1 MMKKRKNR
9 IQESLT
15 RNYSTRGLGDKP
27 YSLAD
32 NTNIDSEVY
41 VTPDGS
47 WMAQVKC
54 ISNPELS
61 TPLRSFSDQISADH
75 WVQKHIEKITR
86 VTMNETALRI
96 YVRKL
101 IKTFL

>member
-1 MMKKRKNR
+1 MR
-9 IQESLT
+9 ESLT
-15 RNYSTRGLGDKP
+15 RNYHTRALGDKP
-27 YSLAD
+27 YTLAD

-54 ISNPELS
+54 LSNPNLS
-61 TPLRSFSDQISADH
+61 TPLRSFADQTSADH
-75 WVQKHIEKITR
+75 WAQKNIERITR
-86 VTMNETALRI
+86 ATMNENVLRT